1 MAKNFGRVN
10 VSISAST
17 GGLTKGLKSAS
28 GQMQSFS
35 SQMASLNSRM
45 GTLVFLQGA
54 QMFAGFVRGVTNA
67 TRSLISMGQAQA
79 GVIDSNAKM
88 SRRLGVTYRELAGLK
103 LAGELAGVS
112 MEQIGAA
119 MVRADVAMTKAMG
132 GSKSAAA
139 AFQTLGLNLEEIQ
152 AMSGADRFEAIATA
166 ISQLPTAAERSA
178 AAVAL
183 FGRSGAELMP
193 LFEGGANGIAQ
204 ARAEADKFGLS
215 LTNMQSQ
222 QVEAMNDAFT
232 RVRAAISGV
241 VGQVVAYLAPAIQG
255 VVKQFT
261 DFIGTANGANIG
273 QAIGEALLDGAEF
286 LAGVGDYIIANFGP
300 SVQKVFAYLSQVGEQ
315 WNAVMAFGNRVASF
329 FAAVFDGIK
338 IGFGAIILAFTGS
351 FEVLVKIAQY
361 IAKLLRVDSKTLNS
375 LADQTKAF
383 NDSIVASMDEA
394 AVSMGKNLKNAFGP
408 EAVGN
413 EAGQAIATPITDAVR
428 GFRQQAKDAASAID
442 ESTAGAM
449 TQAAEEVGKTA
460 GEAVAASTQALSA
473 IVAGGAG
480 GESFR
485 NALMRGADPRNTGAT
500 GDDKVAEKVDETNE
514 LLEDLPDSFAT
525 AMNAQFGLATITA

>member
-28 GQMQSFS
+28 GQMSGFAN
-35 SQMASLNSRM
+35 QMASMNAKM
-45 GTLVFLQGA
+45 GAMVFMQGA
-54 QMFAGFVRGVTNA
+54 QMFAGFARGVTNA
-67 TRSLISMGQAQA
+67 TRSLIGMGQAQA
-79 GVIDSNAKM
+79 GVIDSNAKL
-88 SRRLGVTYRELAGLK
+88 SRRLGVTYRELAGLQ
-103 LAGELAGVS
+103 LAGDLSGVS
-112 MEQIGAA
+112 METIGAA
-119 MVRADVAMTKAMG
+119 MTKADVAMTKAAA
-132 GSKSAAA
+132 GSKAATA
-139 AFQTLGLNLEEIQ
+139 AFQNLGLNLEELQ
-152 AMSGADRFEAIATA
+152 GMSGADRFEAIATA
-166 ISQLPTAAERSA
+166 ISQLPSAAERSA

-183 FGRSGAELMP
+183 FGRSGAQLLP
-193 LFEGGANGIAQ
+193 LFEGGAGGIAQ

-300 SVQKVFAYLSQVGEQ
+300 SVQKVFAYLSQVGAQ
-315 WNAVMAFGNRVASF
+315 WGIVADFLNRVGQF
-329 FAAVFDGIK
+329 FY
-338 IGFGAIILAFTGS
+338 GAF
-351 FEVLVKIAQY
+351 
-361 IAKLLRVDSKTLNS
+361 KL
-375 LADQTKAF
+375 F
-383 NDSIVASMDEA
+383 
-394 AVSMGKNLKNAFGP
+394 

-413 EAGQAIATPITDAVR
+413 TVAAGLLYAASFFSKAAGEAMAQYSKAASDNFAEAGKAMTNAFSAASTPVGEAIATPMTDAVR
-428 GFRQQAKDAASAID
+428 GFRQQAKDAAGAID
-442 ESTAGAM
+442 ESTSGAM
-449 TQAAEEVGKTA
+449 NKAAVDVGKTA
-460 GEAVAASTQALSA
+460 GAAVAASTQALSA
-473 IVAGGAG
+473 IVAGGSG

-514 LLEDLPDSFAT
+514 LLEDLPDSFAA
-525 AMNAQFGLATITA
+525 AMNSQFGLATISA

>member
-79 GVIDSNAKM
+79 GVIDSNAKL
-88 SRRLGVTYRELAGLK
+88 SRRLGVTYGELAGLK

-112 MEQIGAA
+112 METIGAA
-119 MVRADVAMTKAMG
+119 MTKADVAMTKALG
-132 GSKSAAA
+132 GSKAATA
-139 AFQTLGLNLEEIQ
+139 AFKTLGLNLNSLQ
-152 AMSGADRFEAIATA
+152 GMSGADRFEAIATA
-166 ISQLPTAAERSA
+166 ISKLPTAAERSA

-183 FGRSGAELMP
+183 FGRSGAQLLP
-193 LFEGGANGIAQ
+193 LFEGGAAGIAQ
-204 ARAEADKFGLS
+204 ARAEASKFGLS
-215 LTNMQSQ
+215 LTNMQSK

-232 RVRAAISGV
+232 RVRAAISGI

-273 QAIGEALLDGAEF
+273 QAIGDALLGAAEY

-300 SVQKVFAYLSQVGEQ
+300 SIQKVFAYLSQVGEQ

-338 IGFGAIILAFTGS
+338 FALGGIILAFTGS
-351 FEVLVKIAQY
+351 FEVLLNIAQF

-383 NDSIVASMDEA
+383 NDSIVASMDDA
-394 AVSMGKNLKNAFGP
+394 AVSMGKNLKAAFDP
-408 EAVGN
+408 EASGN
-413 EAGQAIATPITDAVR
+413 EAGKAIATPLTDAVR
-428 GFRQQAKDAASAID
+428 GFRQQAKEAAGAID
-442 ESTAGAM
+442 EATSKDVQVTTAV
-449 TQAAEEVGKTA
+449 EVSSKELG
-460 GEAVAASTQALSA
+460 A
-473 IVAGGAG
+473 IVAGSSA

-485 NALMRGADPRNTGAT
+485 NAIMRGADPRNAGES
-500 GDDKVAEKVDETNE
+500 AEEKIADGVDEMNDKLEE
-514 LLEDLPDSFAT
+514 LPEQFAS

>member
-17 GGLTKGLKSAS
+17 GGLTKGLQSAS
-28 GQMQSFS
+28 GQMRGFS
-35 SQMASLNSRM
+35 SQMASMNSKM
-45 GTLVFLQGA
+45 TALVFMQGA
-54 QMFAGFVRGVTNA
+54 QMFAGFVRGISNA

-79 GVIDSNAKM
+79 GVIDSNAKL
-88 SRRLGVTYRELAGLK
+88 SRRLGVTYGELAGLK

-112 MEQIGAA
+112 METIGAA
-119 MVRADVAMTKAMG
+119 MTKADVAMTKARS
-132 GSKSAAA
+132 GSKAAAA
-139 AFQTLGLNLEEIQ
+139 AFQTLGLNLDSLQ
-152 AMSGADRFEAIATA
+152 GMSGADRFEAIAAA
-166 ISQLPTAAERSA
+166 ISQLPSAAERSA

-183 FGRSGAELMP
+183 FGRSGAQLLP

-204 ARAEADKFGLS
+204 ARAEAEKFGLA
-215 LTNMQSQ
+215 LTGMQSK

-315 WNAVMAFGNRVASF
+315 WGIVADFLNRVGQF
-329 FAAVFDGIK
+329 FY
-338 IGFGAIILAFTGS
+338 GAF
-351 FEVLVKIAQY
+351 
-361 IAKLLRVDSKTLNS
+361 KL
-375 LADQTKAF
+375 F
-383 NDSIVASMDEA
+383 
-394 AVSMGKNLKNAFGP
+394 

-413 EAGQAIATPITDAVR
+413 SVAAGLLYAASFFSKAAGEAMAQYSQAAADNFAEAGKAMTNAFSSSSTPIGEAIATPMTDAVQ
-428 GFRQQAKDAASAID
+428 GFRRTAREAATAIEESVVNALEEVSDAVGETAAAS
-442 ESTAGAM
+442 S
-449 TQAAEEVGKTA
+449 
-460 GEAVAASTQALSA
+460 QALSA
-473 IVAGGAG
+473 IVAGGSA

-485 NALMRGADPRNTGAT
+485 NSLMRGADPRNTGNS
-500 GDDKVAEKVDETNE
+500 AEEKIADNTEETNE
-514 LLEDLPDSFAT
+514 LLEELPEQFAS